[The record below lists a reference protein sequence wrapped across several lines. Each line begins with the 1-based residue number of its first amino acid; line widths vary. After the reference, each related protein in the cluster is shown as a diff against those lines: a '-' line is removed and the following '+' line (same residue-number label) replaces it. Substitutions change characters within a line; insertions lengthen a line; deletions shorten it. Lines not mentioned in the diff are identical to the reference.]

1 MKERNVILHEQL
13 SLKRRRENG
22 KEKWLLQ
29 EKSWDIE
36 EETLAKK
43 RESLNK
49 RIKQMDEPDKL
60 NQEKKDDTS
69 DNSKDN
75 NTE

>member
-1 MKERNVILHEQL
+1 
-13 SLKRRRENG
+13 
-22 KEKWLLQ
+22 LLQ

-60 NQEKKDDTS
+60 NQETKDDTS